1 MRKTI
6 VIRLTH
12 TNVWELN
19 GEALQLC
26 AVYKKSYFFVKLMQE
41 SVSSTATS
49 ITCNVLDQSKIV
61 FTVADS
67 VYGYYG
73 NPFVSYRCKFLN
85 FNGIC
90 GPKMASK
97 AISDHLISKKF
108 PQTLQLTH
116 THTHTH
122 TITSHAS
129 QFESP
134 FQSPRTATVFSKHR

>member
-1 MRKTI
+1 MGKPCSCVQFI
-6 VIRLTH
+6 
-12 TNVWELN
+12 
-19 GEALQLC
+19 
-26 AVYKKSYFFVKLMQE
+26 KSHIFFVKLTQE

-73 NPFVSYRCKFLN
+73 NPFVSYPCKFLN

-97 AISDHLISKKF
+97 AISDHLISKKI
-108 PQTLQLTH
+108 PPDPPAH
-116 THTHTH
+116 THTHT
-122 TITSHAS
+122 
-129 QFESP
+129 
-134 FQSPRTATVFSKHR
+134 QSPVMPPNLNPLFKVLEPQLYLVSIDN